1 MNINAISFNGIYK
14 IQQPKSQ
21 YIQHFGN
28 NPDTFELTSKTVSRN
43 SHDDIL
49 NKLNNAQLMQS
60 IFSNPQNKLGEGF
73 THSVYSIPDNDEYVL
88 RVSNYFDPDIIDFSN
103 PIVKD
108 TEDKDLEINIGQEI
122 AELKYKRKD
131 YPGTFERISVLRKQ
145 KGKSI
150 GVPPFETMCYPDSE
164 HLRPGKNCY
173 ESQENREKYA
183 SSIKAVAKLP
193 LSAYEQL
200 LDNVTEA
207 YNHGYY
213 FDYLNSNN
221 ILYDEASQSLNLID
235 MEKGRRYLNYGNLLY
250 ALTNISYYGTY
261 TDNYKYPI
269 SDEEFNEITG
279 ATITVIDKYLQAMK
293 NKNLKINKN
302 DFAYQTNQL
311 FLSIPMK
318 FYCKS
323 FDTNAVWD
331 KLEDMGILIKN

>member
-28 NPDTFELTSKTVSRN
+28 NSDTVELTSKPVSRN
-43 SHDDIL
+43 NHDDIL
-49 NKLNNAQLMQS
+49 NKLSSAQLMQS

-88 RVSNYFDPDIIDFSN
+88 RVSNNFDPDIIDFSN
-103 PIVKD
+103 PTVKD
-108 TEDKDLEINIGQEI
+108 TEDKDLKINIGQEI
-122 AELKYKRKD
+122 AELTYNRKD
-131 YPGTFERISVLRKQ
+131 YPGTYERVSVLRKQ
-145 KGKSI
+145 KGKSV
-150 GVPPFETMCYPDSE
+150 GVPPAETMYYPE
-164 HLRPGKNCY
+164 TEILRPGKTCY

-183 SSIKAVAKLP
+183 SSIKAIAKLP
-193 LSAYEQL
+193 LSAYERL

-221 ILYDEASQSLNLID
+221 ILYDEDSQSLNLID
-235 MEKGRRYLNYGNLLY
+235 MEKSRRYLNYGNLLY
-250 ALTNISYYGTY
+250 ALTNISYYNTY
-261 TDNYKYPI
+261 TDNYNNPI

-279 ATITVIDKYLQAMK
+279 ATITIIDKYLQAMR

-302 DFAYQTNQL
+302 DYACQTTQL
-311 FLSIPMK
+311 FFSIPMK
-318 FYCKS
+318 IYCRS
-323 FDTNAVWD
+323 FDTNAVWN
-331 KLEDMGILIKN
+331 KLEYLGVLTRN